1 MHRPAL
7 ALVIAL
13 ATLVACDGGGSDT
26 RPEYLTIEPVPVE
39 GAPVRGPD
47 DAWVTIVEFAD
58 FQCLYC
64 EAMQPN
70 LALLLASHPDD
81 VRLVFRHFPLPAAQH
96 PRARPAAIAAEC
108 AAAQGRFWEFSDEVW
123 AGASLDDAALAV
135 AAEAGGVLDLDAWTA
150 CLATA
155 APGER
160 VDADRALGVAHGV
173 PGTPTFFLNGQK
185 VVGALDFDT
194 LDAVYLA
201 ARARAVASGV
211 PRESYYDVVVLGR

>member
-1 MHRPAL
+1 MFRPAL
-7 ALVIAL
+7 ALAAAL
-13 ATLVACDGGGSDT
+13 ATLAACDGGSNT
-26 RPEYLTIEPVPVE
+26 RPTYLQLEPVPVE
-39 GAPVRGPD
+39 GAPVRGPA

-58 FQCLYC
+58 FQCPYC

-81 VRLVFRHFPLPAAQH
+81 VRVVFRHFPLPAAQH

-108 AAAQGRFWEFSDEVW
+108 AGEQGYFWETSDELW
-123 AGASLDDAALAV
+123 AGGFLDDAALAA
-135 AAEAGGVLDLDAWTA
+135 AAEAGGVPDLDLWTA
-150 CLATA
+150 CLGTA

-160 VDADRALGVAHGV
+160 VDADVALGVEHGV
-173 PGTPTFFLNGQK
+173 GGVPAFFFNGEK
-185 VVGALDFDT
+185 IVGALDFDT
-194 LDAVYLA
+194 LDGVYLA